1 MTDPQVPAEQAPD
14 GSPHNLASWGTRAVG
29 LIIDWVPLLIVNAL
43 LFRVSVLASL
53 IGILYWVWMGNLDG
67 VSGQTPGKAMMGIRL
82 VDKDGNLLGA
92 GLGIGRKFVHIL
104 DSLICFLGWLL
115 PLVDAK
121 RQTIAD
127 KVLNTYVVTGV
138 ERKPFAVDLWLA
150 PKGEQA

>member
-1 MTDPQVPAEQAPD
+1 M
-14 GSPHNLASWGTRAVG
+14 G

-150 PKGEQA
+150 PKGEQT